1 MAFFSVEC
9 LPDLKK
15 GRSRMVSSHDR
26 GHGNRDFYSVEPGE
40 SVTLAELKGSGVINR
55 QWFTIRNRDPLLLRK
70 AILRYSWDD
79 EKHPSVE
86 TPFGDFFGCGFA
98 EYRHHTAHLQGM
110 TSGGFHSY
118 WPMPYGDGARLELLN
133 LCDQPITHLYF
144 NIQYQETEGVAPTRF
159 HAQWRRE
166 NPTKLDE
173 NYTILDAEGA
183 GHYVGCLLNMQSYVK
198 GSLVF
203 LEGDE
208 MIYIDGEPE
217 PSIYGT
223 GTEDYFQGAWY
234 FINGEFAAPY
244 HGLTLFDRENAKVS
258 AYRHHVPDP
267 INFSKSI
274 RVTIEHGH
282 ANMLQE
288 DYSSLAYWYQCEP
301 HKPWE
306 PFSDPKELEPLP
318 DVPGYLMTELHTD
331 TPENVERRK
340 VLHEAAGLR
349 YRLRVNP
356 SDPNLNGLRE
366 DMIMEADYEGLKRL
380 VERFK

>member
-1 MAFFSVEC
+1 
-9 LPDLKK
+9 
-15 GRSRMVSSHDR
+15 MVSSHDR
-26 GHGNRDFYSVEPGE
+26 GHGNRDFFSAEPGE
-40 SVTLAELKGSGVINR
+40 TVTLAELGGSGVINR
-55 QWFTIRNRDPLLLRK
+55 QWFTLRSRDSLLLRK
-70 AILRYSWDD
+70 AILRYSWDN
-79 EKHPSVE
+79 ERHPSVE

-98 EYRHHTAHLQGM
+98 EYRHHTAQLQGM
-110 TSGGFHSY
+110 TSGGFHNY
-118 WPMPYGDGARLELLN
+118 WPMPYGNGAKLELVN
-133 LCDQPITHLYF
+133 LSDHPISHIYF
-144 NIQYQETEGVAPTRF
+144 NIQYQETKEVPATRF

-173 NYTILDAEGA
+173 NYLILDAQGK

-234 FINGEFAAPY
+234 FLDGEFAAPY

-258 AYRHHVPDP
+258 AYRHHVLDP
-267 INFSKSI
+267 ISFDESI
-274 RVTIEHGH
+274 RVTIEHCHG
-282 ANMLQE
+282 NILQE

-301 HKPWE
+301 HKPWN
-306 PFSDPKELEPLP
+306 PINNPKTLEPLP
-318 DVPGYLMTELHTD
+318 DVPGYLMTELLTD
-331 TPENVERRK
+331 TEENIERRK
-340 VLHEAAGLR
+340 VLHLAAKLR
-349 YRLRVNP
+349 YRLRVSPN
-356 SDPNLNGLRE
+356 DPALVGLTE
-366 DMIMEADYEGLKRL
+366 DMIMEAGFEGLKRL

>member
-1 MAFFSVEC
+1 MAFFSVEG

-15 GRSRMVSSHDR
+15 GRSRMVSSYDR
-26 GHGNRDFYSVEPGE
+26 GGGNRDYYSVEPGE
-40 SVTLAELKGSGVINR
+40 AVTLADLSGSGVINR

-79 EKHPSVE
+79 ERYPSVE
-86 TPFGDFFGCGFA
+86 APFGDFFGCGFA

-118 WPMPYGDGARLELLN
+118 WPMPYSDGAHLELLN
-133 LCDQPITHLYF
+133 LSEQPISHVYF
-144 NIQYQETEGVAPTRF
+144 NIQYQQMNEVAPTRF

-166 NPTKLDE
+166 NPTKMDE
-173 NYTILDAEGA
+173 NYTILDAEGT

-208 MIYIDGEPE
+208 MIYIDGESE
-217 PSIYGT
+217 PSINGT

-234 FINGEFAAPY
+234 FLNGEFAAPF

-267 INFSKSI
+267 ISFQKSI
-274 RVTIEHGH
+274 RVEIEHCHG
-282 ANMLQE
+282 NMLQE
-288 DYSSLAYWYQCEP
+288 DYSSLAFWYQKEP
-301 HKPWE
+301 HKLWE
-306 PFSDPKELEPLP
+306 LIRSPESVEPIP
-318 DVPGYLMTELHTD
+318 DVPGYLMTELLAD

-340 VLHEAAGLR
+340 VLHEAAQLR
-349 YRLRVNP
+349 YRLRMNP
-356 SDPNLNGLRE
+356 GDPKLEGLTE
-366 DMIMEADYEGLKRL
+366 DMIMEADYQGLRELIK
-380 VERFK
+380 RFK

>member
-1 MAFFSVEC
+1 MAFFSVEG

-15 GRSRMVSSHDR
+15 GNSRMVSSYDR
-26 GHGNRDFYSVEPGE
+26 GHGNRDYFSVEPGE
-40 SVTLAELKGSGVINR
+40 AITLADLAGSGVINR

-79 EKHPSVE
+79 EAHPSVE

-118 WPMPYGDGARLELLN
+118 WPMPYGDGAHLELVN
-133 LCDQPITHLYF
+133 LCDQPISHLYF
-144 NIQYQETEGVAPTRF
+144 NIQYQETDEVASTRF

-166 NPTKLDE
+166 NPTRIDE
-173 NYTILDAEGA
+173 NYTILEAESA
-183 GHYVGCLLNMQSYVK
+183 GHYVGCLMNMQSYVK

-208 MIYIDGEPE
+208 MIYIDDESV

-234 FINGEFAAPY
+234 FTHGEFSAPF

-267 INFSKSI
+267 ISFKESI
-274 RVTIEHGH
+274 RVTIEHCHG
-282 ANMLQE
+282 NILQE
-288 DYSSLAYWYQCEP
+288 DYSSLAYWYQVEP
-301 HKPWE
+301 HKSWK
-306 PFSDPKELEPLP
+306 SLNDPRLLEPLP
-318 DVPGYLMTELHTD
+318 DVPGYLMTELHSD

-340 VLHEAAGLR
+340 VLHQAAQLR
-349 YRLRVNP
+349 YKLRVHP
-356 SDPNLNGLRE
+356 DDPELRGLTE
-366 DMIMEADYEGLKRL
+366 DMIMEADYAGLKHL
-380 VERFK
+380 VEKYM